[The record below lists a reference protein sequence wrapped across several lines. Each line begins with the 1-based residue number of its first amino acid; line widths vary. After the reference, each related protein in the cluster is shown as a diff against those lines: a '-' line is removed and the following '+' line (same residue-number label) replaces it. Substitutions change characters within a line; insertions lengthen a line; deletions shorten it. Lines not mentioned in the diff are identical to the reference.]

1 VTVQPRSLSRRSLL
15 GGAAGVAALLG
26 TGWAGGVA
34 SAAVPPP
41 TGPFPPLAPLPS
53 GAPVRRLFA
62 PREQRFGPYLAI
74 LPGMVNDVVVDDPT
88 NLGYL
93 GGGWWRTPS
102 ASYNSRVQEHVYTLS
117 WFHANSRAWNPYA
130 GDTALL
136 ARLDAAIAHYL
147 GLQHADGTW
156 PEYDIDEKSKAAT
169 GFGIG
174 YLAKTL
180 ANLRQS
186 GALPQ
191 RRTEIEAALR
201 QAMTWFLDPAN
212 AIWQSPINFANQNAS
227 GLSGATRSLQLVS
240 DSTLCVR
247 LAERIDY
254 LAEHGQSPAGFFYEP
269 TGMDI
274 DYNFEVLMPEIAEIH
289 HLTRNPTVLGMA
301 RRFSEWFGYNV
312 VREPDGSG
320 ALTYVAMSARTGV
333 AFYDDV
339 VPDPDRTN
347 LGSLFVPDI
356 PALGAFFTTAEDRAE
371 TRAAWAATPGPAIG
385 PAKQD
390 TSPRILAH
398 ATYPEAFPSRAAKR
412 AAVRQLPYLHSED
425 FALQRNDT
433 ALDQSYLYVRRPALY
448 LASFFGKR
456 PSTDVRTG
464 PGLLWHPR
472 AGALVQ
478 SQRASDTEVW
488 GSVLPA
494 GTVDAHSDL
503 AATSYRIGDR
513 AWDGTRAV
521 PGSATVTVEYGLP
534 DGRVGTVLSI
544 GKDSVTRAVHGTTAL
559 TEQIPLVLLPT
570 DRVTFADG
578 TPVGYGASAAA
589 TASGLVIHRSGTTI
603 TVDWGSALAATV
615 ESTTVTLLRD
625 GARRLHVLR
634 VPHPGTL
641 TTVIRMR

>member
-1 VTVQPRSLSRRSLL
+1 MTDQPRSLGRRALL
-15 GGAAGVAALLG
+15 GGALGAAALLG
-26 TGWAGGVA
+26 TGWTGGVA

-41 TGPFPPLAPLPS
+41 AGPFPPLGGLPP
-53 GAPVRRLFA
+53 GAPARRLFT

-74 LPGMVNDVVVDDPT
+74 LPGMVNDVVVDDPGD
-88 NLGYL
+88 LGFL

-102 ASYNSRVQEHVYTLS
+102 APYNSRVQEHVFTLS
-117 WFHANSRAWNPYA
+117 WFHANSRPWNPYA
-130 GDTALL
+130 GDRALL

-147 GLQHADGTW
+147 DLQHADGSW

-180 ANLRQS
+180 ANLRQGRS
-186 GALPQ
+186 LPQ
-191 RRTEIEAALR
+191 RRAEIEAAVRLGT
-201 QAMTWFLDPAN
+201 TWFLDPAN
-212 AIWQSPINFANQNAS
+212 PIWQSPINFANQNAS
-227 GLSGATRSLQLVS
+227 GLAGATRFL
-240 DSTLCVR
+240 R
-247 LAERIDY
+247 LAPDAGLERGLADRVEY

-289 HLTRNPTVLGMA
+289 HLTRNRAVLGMA
-301 RRFSEWFGYNV
+301 RRFADWFGYNV

-320 ALTYVAMSARTGV
+320 SLTYVAMSARTGV
-333 AFYDDV
+333 AYYDDV

-347 LGSLFVPDI
+347 LGSLFVPEV
-356 PALGAFFTTAEDRAE
+356 PALAAFFTTAEDRAE
-371 TRAAWAATPGPAIG
+371 IRAAWAAAPGPAVG

-390 TSPRILAH
+390 TSPRIIAH
-398 ATYPEAFPSRAAKR
+398 ATYPEAFPSRGAKR
-412 AAVRQLPYLHSED
+412 ASVRQLPYLRSDD
-425 FALQRNDT
+425 FAVRREDT
-433 ALDQSYLYVRRPALY
+433 ALDQSYLYVRRPGLY
-448 LASFFGKR
+448 LAAFFGKR

-472 AGALVQ
+472 AGAVVQ
-478 SQRASDTEVW
+478 SQRASDTQVW

-503 AATSYRIGDR
+503 AAASYRVGDR
-513 AWDGTRAV
+513 DWNGAEAA
-521 PGSATVTVEYGLP
+521 PGSSPVTVSYGLP
-534 DGRVGTVLSI
+534 DGRVSTVLT
-544 GKDSVTRAVHGTTAL
+544 VTRNTVSRAVRGTTAL

-570 DRVTFADG
+570 DRVAFADG
-578 TPVGYGASAAA
+578 TPVAYGADAAA
-589 TASGLVIHRSGTTI
+589 TARGLVVHRAGTTI
-603 TVDWGSALAATV
+603 GIDWGTALAATV
-615 ESTTVTLLRD
+615 EATSVTLLRD

-641 TTVIRMR
+641 TTVVTLG